1 MASAVGEGPYPL
13 MVNELELTVALQEYD
28 QVRDLTNHLIRTP
41 GLTLNFVS
49 MPPPEMFGRFV
60 AYREWQVSELSLAK
74 YTALKALGDDTLTAI
89 PVFPSRTF
97 RHSAFYVAAISSL
110 ISLSDLAGKRVGIPE
125 WAQTAVTYA
134 RGLLMHEAGVALNSI
149 QWIQAGV
156 NVAGRREK
164 VAITLPPGVT
174 CEPRPDRTL
183 DGMLLAGEVDAV
195 ISAQPP
201 ASFEAGDPRIRRLF
215 PNPLPLEE
223 AYWRKTS
230 IFPIM
235 HVVAI
240 QQEVLAR
247 HPWVGGNLLAAFEEA
262 KVRSVARALDP
273 MIPRFP
279 LPWVALRAEEARAT
293 FGEDFWPYGLDANRV
308 TLRAFLQFAYEQ
320 GVAQRLLEPEDLF
333 TPSSYE
339 PYRF

>member
-1 MASAVGEGPYPL
+1 
-13 MVNELELTVALQEYD
+13 MVNELELTIALQEYD
-28 QVRDLTNHLIRTP
+28 QVRDLTSHLIRTP
-41 GLTLNFVS
+41 GLTLNFVN

-60 AYREWQVSELSLAK
+60 AHREWHVSELSLAK
-74 YTALKALGDDTLTAI
+74 YTALKAQGDDTLTAI

-97 RHSAFYVAAISSL
+97 RHSAFYVATTSSL
-110 ISLSDLAGKRVGIPE
+110 TSLADLAGKRVAIPE

-134 RGLLMHEAGVALNSI
+134 RGLLMHEAGVALDSI
-149 QWIQAGV
+149 HWIQAGV
-156 NVAGRREK
+156 NEPGRREK
-164 VAITLPPGVT
+164 VTITLPPGVT

-201 ASFEAGDPRIRRLF
+201 ASFVAGDRRVRRLF
-215 PNPLPLEE
+215 PDPLPLEQ
-223 AYWRKTS
+223 AYWRETG

-240 QQEVLAR
+240 REDVLAR
-247 HPWVGGNLLAAFEEA
+247 HPWVAGNLLSAFEEA
-262 KVRSVARALDP
+262 KRRSLVRALDS

-293 FGEDFWPYGLDANRV
+293 FGEDFWPYGLDANRR
-308 TLRAFLQFAYEQ
+308 TLTAFLQFAYEQ

-333 TPSSYE
+333 TPASYE